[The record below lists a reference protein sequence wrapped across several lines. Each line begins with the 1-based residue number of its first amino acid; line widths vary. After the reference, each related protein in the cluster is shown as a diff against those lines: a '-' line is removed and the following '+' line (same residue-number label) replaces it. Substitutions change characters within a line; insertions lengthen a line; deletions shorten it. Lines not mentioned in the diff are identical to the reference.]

1 MTLLLDTSAW
11 VLAERN
17 RAVAKRLAAETRIGA
32 LGISTMTA
40 LEVLY
45 TSRNAEEYQSTV
57 ERMRR
62 LPWYDLSDPRAAIE
76 VQHRLAL
83 RGQHRTSIPD
93 VIVAAT
99 AAEHGLRVLHYDS
112 DYERLAEVTGI
123 AHEWVAERGTGH
135 ASPS

>member
-1 MTLLLDTSAW
+1 MTFLLDTSAW
-11 VLAERN
+11 VVAQRNRTVAERF
-17 RAVAKRLAAETRIGA
+17 AAETRVGA
-32 LGISTMTA
+32 LGVTTMTA

-45 TSRNAEEYQSTV
+45 TSRTAEEYRSIL

-62 LPWYDLSDPRAAIE
+62 FPWYDLSDQRAAIE

-83 RGQHRTSIPD
+83 RGQHRTSLPD

-99 AAEHGLRVLHYDS
+99 AAEHGLTVLHYDS

-123 AHEWVAERGTGH
+123 EHEWVAPRGDGH
-135 ASPS
+135 TPTT

>member
-1 MTLLLDTSAW
+1 MTFLLDTSAW

-17 RAVAKRLAAETRIGA
+17 RAVADRLAQEARTGS
-32 LGISTMTA
+32 LGLATITA

-45 TSRNAEEYQSTV
+45 TARNADEYRSIL

-62 LPWYDLSDPRAAIE
+62 LGWYDLSDQRAAIE

-83 RGQHRTSIPD
+83 RGQHRTSLPD

-99 AAEHGLRVLHYDS
+99 AAEHRLTILHYDS
-112 DYERLAEVTGI
+112 DYERLAEVTGA
-123 AHEWVAERGTGH
+123 AHEWVAPRGAGH
-135 ASPS
+135 RP

>member
-1 MTLLLDTSAW
+1 MTYLLDTSAW
-11 VLAERN
+11 VVAQRSD
-17 RAVAKRLAAETRIGA
+17 AVAERLAAEARIGA
-32 LGISTMTA
+32 LGVTTVTA

-45 TSRNAEEYQSTV
+45 TSRNAEQYRSTL

-62 LPWYDLSDPRAAIE
+62 LAWYDLSDQRAAIE

-83 RGQHRTSIPD
+83 RGQHRTSLPD

-99 AAEHGLRVLHYDS
+99 AAEHGLTVLHYDS

-123 AHEWVAERGTGH
+123 AHEWVAPRGSGH
-135 ASPS
+135 S

>member
-1 MTLLLDTSAW
+1 MTYLFDTSAW
-11 VLAERN
+11 MLGGRN
-17 RAVAKRLAAETRIGA
+17 RAVADRLAAEIRAGA
-32 LGISTMTA
+32 LGLCTITA

-45 TSRNAEEYQSTV
+45 AARNAQEYGTTL
-57 ERMRR
+57 ERLRR
-62 LPWYDLSDPRAAIE
+62 LPWYDLRDPRAAVA

-83 RGQHRTSIPD
+83 RGQHRTSLPD

-123 AHEWVAERGTGH
+123 EHEWVAPRGDGH
-135 ASPS
+135 ASSS

>member
-1 MTLLLDTSAW
+1 VTYLLDTSAW
-11 VLAERN
+11 VLAEQN
-17 RAVAKRLAAETRIGA
+17 RPVAERLAAEARIGA
-32 LGISTMTA
+32 LGVSTMTA

-45 TSRNAEEYQSTV
+45 TSRHVEEYRSIL

-62 LPWYDLSDPRAAIE
+62 MAWYDLRDQRAAIE

-83 RGQHRTSIPD
+83 RGQHRTSLPD

-99 AAEHGLRVLHYDS
+99 AAEHGLTVLHYDS

-123 AHEWVAERGTGH
+123 QHEWVAPRREGH
-135 ASPS
+135 TPTA